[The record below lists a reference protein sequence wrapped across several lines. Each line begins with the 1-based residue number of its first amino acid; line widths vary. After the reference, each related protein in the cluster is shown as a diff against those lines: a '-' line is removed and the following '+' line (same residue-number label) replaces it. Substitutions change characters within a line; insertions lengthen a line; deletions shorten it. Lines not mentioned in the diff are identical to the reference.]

1 MNATTPRTTLFMLYL
16 LCCRQAAHNL
26 TLRVDAGRGR
36 DDPASAKPNEVC
48 KKNAAVKE
56 SGE

>member
-1 MNATTPRTTLFMLYL
+1 MTATIPRTLFMVYL

-36 DDPASAKPNEVC
+36 DDPASAKLSFLC
-48 KKNAAVKE
+48 KKGAAVKE